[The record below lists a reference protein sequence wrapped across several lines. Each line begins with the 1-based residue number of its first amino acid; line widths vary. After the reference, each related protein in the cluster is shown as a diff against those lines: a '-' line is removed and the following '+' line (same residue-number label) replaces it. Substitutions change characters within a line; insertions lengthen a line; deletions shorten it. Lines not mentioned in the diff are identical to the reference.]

1 MPTIRDVV
9 QALARRRGVKA
20 AIVLGRDGLPIDSAS
35 VNGLDPD
42 NLAAVVPALVSA
54 CVGIGSAGGCGAF
67 DTGVVEYEGGLAL
80 VTTVTPDALLAL
92 IIDPRTNVGS
102 LLFEIRRHRP
112 AIAKLL

>member
-20 AIVLGRDGLPIDSAS
+20 CIVLGRDGLPIDSAGPD
-35 VNGLDPD
+35 GLDAD
-42 NLAAVVPALVSA
+42 GLAAVVPALVSA
-54 CVGIGSAGGCGAF
+54 CAGVGSAGGCGAF

-80 VTTVTPDALLAL
+80 VTTVTADALLAL
-92 IIDPRTNVGS
+92 IIDPNTNIGS

>member
-20 AIVLGRDGLPIDSAS
+20 AIVLGRDGLPIDSAAI
-35 VNGLDPD
+35 NGLDSD
-42 NLAAVVPALVSA
+42 GLAAVVPALVSA
-54 CVGIGSAGGCGAF
+54 CAGIGSAGGCGAF
-67 DTGVVEYEGGLAL
+67 DTSVVEYEGGLAL

-92 IIDPRTNVGS
+92 IIDPRTNIGS

>member
-20 AIVLGRDGLPIDSAS
+20 AIVLGLDGLPIDSATT
-35 VNGLDPD
+35 NGLDAD
-42 NLAAVVPALVSA
+42 GLAAVVPALVSGCA
-54 CVGIGSAGGCGAF
+54 GFGSAGGCGAF

-92 IIDPRTNVGS
+92 LIDPGTNIGS